1 MLELIKIFISCCIL
15 NWFGNKIILELNER
29 HMHINCVNEN
39 GLLKCKTENKTYLC
53 AFSLAALR
61 SSIELLPPTVEHR
74 EDEILVRLLNSW
86 PLLHVACMYGPLYTY
101 THCKRRPQALLLWY
115 MHGPEIAG
123 YNFF

>member
-15 NWFGNKIILELNER
+15 NWFGNKELNER

-61 SSIELLPPTVEHR
+61 SSIELLPPTVKHR
-74 EDEILVRLLNSW
+74 ENEILARLW
-86 PLLHVACMYGPLYTY
+86 PLLHVACMYGRLLYGPLYTY
-101 THCKRRPQALLLWY
+101 ICWPQNVYAYAWSRDC
-115 MHGPEIAG
+115 
-123 YNFF
+123 FF